1 MTEIMVTRGNIDQ
14 ALDAIQNEIA
24 QSQVAL
30 VTIQPGNTGKWSM
43 SRLWRAWMATTA
55 QWMASNGATMPLGPL
70 ESTRQDG
77 SRHFNQDDAHE
88 LFTALHGY
96 TDKDGERLSWSRA
109 GRDGMRP
116 ATKGERVAML
126 MRHEAWCSERGI
138 MLINPRDSEY
148 KKLLNE
154 QEKC

>member
-1 MTEIMVTRGNIDQ
+1 
-14 ALDAIQNEIA
+14 
-24 QSQVAL
+24 
-30 VTIQPGNTGKWSM
+30 
-43 SRLWRAWMATTA
+43 MATTA
-55 QWMASNGATMPLGPL
+55 QWMAANGATMPLGPL
-70 ESTRQDG
+70 ESKRQYG
-77 SRHFNQDDAHE
+77 SRPFNQDDAHE

-96 TDKDGERLSWSRA
+96 TDKHGERLSWSRA

-154 QEKC
+154 QEK

>member
-1 MTEIMVTRGNIDQ
+1 MPDLMVTSGN
-14 ALDAIQNEIA
+14 LDETMAIIQDEIER
-24 QSQVAL
+24 SHVAM
-30 VTIQPGNTGKWSM
+30 VSVSSGATGKWSM
-43 SRLWRAWMATTA
+43 ARLWRAWMETTA
-55 QWMASNGATMPLGPL
+55 QWMAANGATMPLGPL
-70 ESTRQDG
+70 ESKRQYG
-77 SRHFNQDDAHE
+77 SRPFNQDDAHE

-154 QEKC
+154 QEK